1 MIDIELRADLSPLLG
16 RLQSIQREIPFVIAS
31 SLTKTAVRVKPEIR
45 KEMARVFDR
54 PTSYTLNSIFVRP
67 AKKTDENPT
76 ARVWLKDDL
85 ESALSTRQFTGA
97 GLAAEYLWPQIAG
110 GSRALKR
117 FEFRLLYAGI
127 LPRGMFVVP
136 ASGAKLDRYGNMDL
150 GQLIAVL
157 SKLGTIR
164 EALASQINR
173 RKRNVKYA
181 NAQYFVSRGDR
192 GLRRGVWQRLEGRKV
207 VCVYRFVDSV
217 TYRSRFEFARV
228 AREEALRVLPEEFDA
243 AIERALQ
250 AGD

>member
-1 MIDIELRADLSPLLG
+1 MIDIELMADLSPLLG

-31 SLTKTAVRVKPEIR
+31 SLTKTAVKVRPEIR
-45 KEMARVFDR
+45 KEMGRVFDQ
-54 PTSYTLNSIFVRP
+54 PTRYTLNSIFVKP

-164 EALASQINR
+164 EARSYPGAR
-173 RKRNVKYA
+173 RRNTKYA

-192 GLRRGVWQRLEGRKV
+192 LARGVWERRPGRRLIP
-207 VCVYRFVDSV
+207 VYLFVSRVSYRRIFRFDD
-217 TYRSRFEFARV
+217 V
-228 AREEALRVLPEEFDA
+228 AQEAALRILPGEFEA
-243 AIERALQ
+243 AIDLALRE
-250 AGD
+250 